1 MMEHGERNN
10 EPFMPGLLSADVP
23 GLCAAAGLRNAH
35 WVAFD
40 ERGAGRLPDR
50 AWPQRPEWHFPWAV
64 PEAEK
69 PEFTCHRPITD
80 ISTMSHPISSRTSE
94 ERRVG
99 KECVITCRS
108 PWSPFHKKKKH
119 LNK

>member
-1 MMEHGERNN
+1 MFIHEIPRPALVATLAECARVLAPGGLLRFLDFTRTGDAFRDLAMMEHGERNN

-50 AWPQRPEWHFPWAV
+50 AWPQRPEWPFPDRKRTRLN
-64 PEAEK
+64 P
-69 PEFTCHRPITD
+69 
-80 ISTMSHPISSRTSE
+80 SH
-94 ERRVG
+94 
-99 KECVITCRS
+99 K
-108 PWSPFHKKKKH
+108 
-119 LNK
+119 

>member
-1 MMEHGERNN
+1 MRISDWSSDVCSSDLLLRFLDFTRTGDAFRDLAMMEHGERNN

-64 PEAEK
+64 LEAEK
-69 PEFTCHRPITD
+69 PA
-80 ISTMSHPISSRTSE
+80 
-94 ERRVG
+94 
-99 KECVITCRS
+99 
-108 PWSPFHKKKKH
+108 
-119 LNK
+119 